1 MGKRKQFAF
10 NIDEEL
16 HKQFA
21 IKAIEAGETKTDL
34 LLKWIKEFVAGKRK

>member
-21 IKAIEAGETKTDL
+21 IKAIQEGETKTNL
-34 LLKWIKEFVAGKRK
+34 LIKWIKEFIQKDKK